1 MLFKNPPAKN
11 SKDEPNTI
19 KITNRA
25 LHPDSEK
32 GDLFEIPAEQ
42 FIYPQVESREE
53 VDQITGGPERT
64 IEVFNDF
71 LRDAALAEAKNK
83 IRMASTGLESDIIQA
98 GIQAGK
104 NFTFVEQ
111 ARVTAAE
118 AKEKFSLLRSL
129 ATENKLT
136 EAELGA
142 KLKEL
147 LGVA

>member
-11 SKDEPNTI
+11 SKDEPNII

-25 LHPDSEK
+25 LHPDSED
-32 GDLFEIPAEQ
+32 GDKFEIPAEH

-53 VDQITGGPERT
+53 IDQITGGPDRT
-64 IEVFNDF
+64 LEVFNDF

-83 IRMASTGLESDIIQA
+83 IRMASSGTEHDIIQA
-98 GIQAGK
+98 GIHAGR

-111 ARVTAAE
+111 ARITAAE
-118 AKEKFSLLRSL
+118 AKEKFSILRSL
-129 ATENKLT
+129 ATENKLS

-147 LGVA
+147 LGM